1 MTNFNDIQSL
11 DKTCSEIKLSVKAN
25 DVEPERGENKL
36 TFQKSWDTSQYLV
49 GPSFVGEV
57 QELVVSVTQQ
67 NVGSTIASELIFYFK
82 VLVWRGPTR
91 IHEEENFLNLHRFT
105 ETA

>member
-1 MTNFNDIQSL
+1 MTNFNDIQSVG
-11 DKTCSEIKLSVKAN
+11 KTCSEIKPSVKSN

-36 TFQKSWDTSQYLV
+36 TFQKSWDTFQYLV

-57 QELVVSVTQQ
+57 QKLEVSVTQQ
-67 NVGSTIASELIFYFK
+67 NVGSTIASEHIFCSS

-91 IHEEENFLNLHRFT
+91 IHEEENFLNLLCFA